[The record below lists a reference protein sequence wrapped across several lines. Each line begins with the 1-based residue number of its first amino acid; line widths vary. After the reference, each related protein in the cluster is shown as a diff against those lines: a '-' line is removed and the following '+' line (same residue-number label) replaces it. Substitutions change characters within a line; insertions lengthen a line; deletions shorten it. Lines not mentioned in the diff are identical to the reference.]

1 MRVAKKLQT
10 AVENP
15 FTFSIYFQQ
24 MSNGRTAF
32 SFQGDS
38 YDHIKNTA

>member
-1 MRVAKKLQT
+1 MGIAKKLQT

-15 FTFSIYFQQ
+15 CTFWLYFQQ
-24 MSNGRTAF
+24 MSNGQTALH
-32 SFQGDS
+32 FQGDS

>member
-1 MRVAKKLQT
+1 MRIAKKLQT

-15 FTFSIYFQQ
+15 HTFLIYFQQ
-24 MSNGRTAF
+24 MSNGQTAL